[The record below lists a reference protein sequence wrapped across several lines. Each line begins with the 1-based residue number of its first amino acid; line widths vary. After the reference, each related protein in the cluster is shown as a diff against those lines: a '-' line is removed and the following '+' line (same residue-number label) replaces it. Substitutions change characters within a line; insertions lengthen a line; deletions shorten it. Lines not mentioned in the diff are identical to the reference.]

1 MKPITI
7 IGKNYFK
14 NYVQYIINNTRT
26 ETELKGALLR
36 MWSNCTDYFLYVIC
50 KAQLKRHCIISLCF
64 LVSLTRTVH

>member
-36 MWSNCTDYFLYVIC
+36 M
-50 KAQLKRHCIISLCF
+50 
-64 LVSLTRTVH
+64 